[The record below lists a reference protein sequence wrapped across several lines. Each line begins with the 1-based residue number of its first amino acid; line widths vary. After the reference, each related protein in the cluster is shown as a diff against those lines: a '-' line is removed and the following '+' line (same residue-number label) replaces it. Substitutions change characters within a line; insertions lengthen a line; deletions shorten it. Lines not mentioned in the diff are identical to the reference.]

1 MKLYCPIC
9 DKRTEHT
16 ESQKQG
22 KTGLLC
28 SCNRFQPVNSVNQKG
43 KNMAH
48 PKRAL
53 TDPTGSKQA
62 AKEAQEQERDRKARE
77 RVKAKLAGVGEKAQ
91 EIASNI
97 GTTLE
102 PITNTVSNIANTV
115 TTVAATT
122 ANTANNIKQALAPTG
137 TGYQH
142 PYASSQ
148 LQISQNPYGGLA
160 LPTIEFN
167 SLVPTDL
174 LHPSGLPQ
182 VSEQELTAGLAEYAG
197 ATRAMQLY
205 QAGFKYINEV
215 GKTKQEYHKAQQ
227 SIIKASTEGVKV
239 DQEIVRFDRQNVELA
254 IDKEKLGHSNER
266 LKQAQITTTALA
278 NETSQ
283 LALKFEAQESKRDAE
298 IKSIQSQT
306 QDIIQKYLKDS
317 INNGV

>member
-1 MKLYCPIC
+1 
-9 DKRTEHT
+9 
-16 ESQKQG
+16 
-22 KTGLLC
+22 
-28 SCNRFQPVNSVNQKG
+28 
-43 KNMAH
+43 MAH
-48 PKRAL
+48 PKRGI
-53 TDPTGSKQA
+53 TDPTGEKQ
-62 AKEAQEQERDRKARE
+62 KEIERITQERDKKVR
-77 RVKAKLAGVGEKAQ
+77 AKLKEKLTGAKAQ

-102 PITNTVSNIANTV
+102 PITNTVSNVANTV
-115 TTVAATT
+115 TSVAATT
-122 ANTANNIKQALAPTG
+122 ANTANNIKQTLAPTG

-142 PYASSQ
+142 SYASSQ
-148 LQISQNPYGGLA
+148 LQINQNPYSDLA
-160 LPTIEFN
+160 VPTVDFSQLI
-167 SLVPTDL
+167 PTDL

-182 VSEQELTAGLAEYAG
+182 ASEQELTNGLAMYAG

-227 SIIKASTEGVKV
+227 SIIKASTEQVKV
-239 DQEIVRFDRQNVELA
+239 NQEIVRFDRQNVELA
-254 IDKEKLGHSNER
+254 IDKEKLQHSNER

-283 LALKFEAQESKRDAE
+283 LALKFEAQEQKRDAE